1 MITQKANPNY
11 IEPKALEKVIRKNK
25 HSFGNYIW
33 GKKKK
38 KEQEKGNLGP
48 SFNDFHLYKEEN

>member
-33 GKKKK
+33 GEK
-38 KEQEKGNLGP
+38 KEQQEKGNLGP
-48 SFNDFHLYKEEN
+48 SFNDFHLHKEEN